1 MPEVVSLDPHT
12 LGEVL
17 GDVRT
22 LAGATDAKDAG
33 VDLVQDAAARIDRV
47 RLAVRGA
54 QPVRV
59 AALEWLDPIY
69 VAGHWTPQMIE
80 YAGGLDVLGMP
91 GEHSERRSWEE
102 VAAAR
107 PEVVIVMPCGY
118 DAERAA
124 EEAYDFADELAE
136 LGARRIV
143 AVDASAYFSRPG
155 PRLIDGL
162 ELLAHVLHPDRLP
175 EAPAGPGRDRALDGE
190 LRGGVGHRG
199 DHGGDRDRRA
209 HEHGRDR
216 GAARL
221 ANASTASAAST
232 PPIEAAE
239 VAADRD
245 VGPGKNVITR
255 LRIRIGR
262 RPEAM
267 MSIPR
272 LRAITIAAPNRPKIA
287 VEAPTTGV
295 SGLSSTAPNEPA
307 SSDGEVDG
315 GEAHV
320 AERRLEH
327 APEEVQRVHVQQP
340 GGTARRAGSRR
351 SAAATT
357 RRRPRTGRTARSPG
371 RRSSPGSP
379 AGRSTSAR

>member
-1 MPEVVSLDPHT
+1 MRIVSLVPSATEMLFALGLGPDVTAVTHECDHPAGARELPKVTRDVIGPGLPPAEIDRAVRELTEQGQAIYELDEQALRRARPDLIVTQALCAVCAVSYDDVKTVAERLDPVPAVVSLDPHT

-33 VDLVQDAAARIDRV
+33 VDLVQAAAARIDRV

-124 EEAYDFADELAE
+124 EEAYDHAEELEA
-136 LGARRIV
+136 LGVRRVV

-155 PRLIDGL
+155 PRLIEGL
-162 ELLAHVLHPDRLP
+162 ELLAHILHPDRLP
-175 EAPAGPGRDRALDGE
+175 EPPTGAQAIEIAL
-190 LRGGVGHRG
+190 
-199 DHGGDRDRRA
+199 
-209 HEHGRDR
+209 
-216 GAARL
+216 
-221 ANASTASAAST
+221 
-232 PPIEAAE
+232 
-239 VAADRD
+239 
-245 VGPGKNVITR
+245 
-255 LRIRIGR
+255 
-262 RPEAM
+262 
-267 MSIPR
+267 
-272 LRAITIAAPNRPKIA
+272 
-287 VEAPTTGV
+287 
-295 SGLSSTAPNEPA
+295 
-307 SSDGEVDG
+307 
-315 GEAHV
+315 
-320 AERRLEH
+320 
-327 APEEVQRVHVQQP
+327 
-340 GGTARRAGSRR
+340 
-351 SAAATT
+351 
-357 RRRPRTGRTARSPG
+357 
-371 RRSSPGSP
+371 
-379 AGRSTSAR
+379 